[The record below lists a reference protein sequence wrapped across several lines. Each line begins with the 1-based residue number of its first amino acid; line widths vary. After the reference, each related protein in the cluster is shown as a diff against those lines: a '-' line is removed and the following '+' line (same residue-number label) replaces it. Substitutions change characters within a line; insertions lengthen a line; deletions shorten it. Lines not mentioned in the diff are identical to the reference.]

1 MRAYR
6 KIDEPYELKIEGGR
20 LVLLGVGALLT
31 LVLVFLVGVLVGK
44 GLWGGKSGGGAA
56 LLAASPASPP
66 PEPGKPQY
74 TFYKDLTR
82 PDGEVA
88 AVQPPAPQKQ
98 EDVAAT
104 PVSAPQPESAG
115 PPATASAPSETVA
128 APPSVKGAPSPKP
141 AASAEPARPPE
152 PAKVSSPPK
161 VAAQAKPADTIVKPK
176 AEGPKAEL
184 PKAELPKA
192 ELPKAQTLKAQA
204 PKGEGHLPTP
214 SFTVQVG
221 SFRDRA
227 SADDQAKKIMAQG
240 ISAQVVLV
248 SVEGRTWYRVQ
259 VGRFDT
265 RADAEAHY
273 QKKLRAKGVQG
284 FVTAR

>member
-20 LVLLGVGALLT
+20 LVLLGVGAVLT

-44 GLWGGKSGGGAA
+44 GLWGAKGGSTAA
-56 LLAASPASPP
+56 LLATAPASPAA
-66 PEPGKPQY
+66 EPTKPQY

-82 PDGEVA
+82 PDAEVQ
-88 AVQPPAPQKQ
+88 AVQPPAAERP
-98 EDVAAT
+98 ETAAGT
-104 PVSAPQPESAG
+104 PVSAPAAAVASPAPTAPAALPNLRPQPTAG
-115 PPATASAPSETVA
+115 AAV
-128 APPSVKGAPSPKP
+128 APPPVS
-141 AASAEPARPPE
+141 
-152 PAKVSSPPK
+152 PAKVESPAKLAPAPPAAQEKPASPK
-161 VAAQAKPADTIVKPK
+161 VEA
-176 AEGPKAEL
+176 
-184 PKAELPKA
+184 
-192 ELPKAQTLKAQA
+192 
-204 PKGEGHLPTP
+204 HLPTP

-227 SADDQAKKIMAQG
+227 SADDQAKKIIGQG
-240 ISAQVVLV
+240 VGTQVVLV

-273 QKKLRAKGVQG
+273 QKKLRPKGIQG